1 MHSKSNVAQ
10 GRDRSELWAYRVA
23 WLVCFAV
30 LLPIAVL
37 ARLSGWHW
45 KPWPA
50 GATGYKSPLR
60 EASIV
65 ARSAAAMAFSAS

>member
-1 MHSKSNVAQ
+1 MQTRSNAATF
-10 GRDRSELWAYRVA
+10 GRSDELWAYRAV

-30 LLPIAVL
+30 LLPVAIL

-50 GATGYKSPLR
+50 GASGYRSPVR
-60 EASIV
+60 EARI
-65 ARSAAAMAFSAS
+65 AAKSAAGVAFSAH